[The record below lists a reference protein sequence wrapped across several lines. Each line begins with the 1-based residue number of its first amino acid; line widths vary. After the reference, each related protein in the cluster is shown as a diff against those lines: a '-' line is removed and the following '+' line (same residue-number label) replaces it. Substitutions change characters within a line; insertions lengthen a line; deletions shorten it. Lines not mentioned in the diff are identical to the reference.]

1 MRKTLFLLV
10 YQECILRIFQEPI
23 KTYYYIITEVMRKAA
38 IIKLSLY
45 SLAGAKKGKTSLIDH
60 PSTIWGDHYELS
72 YSNQTAC
79 FL

>member
-1 MRKTLFLLV
+1 
-10 YQECILRIFQEPI
+10 
-23 KTYYYIITEVMRKAA
+23 MRKAA